1 MKKARVSQKVGYEV
15 DELNRLVLSRPFAV
29 TSPLRKK
36 RVVKGYFKA
45 DKNKLSYYISSK
57 DKEVRDDLSCR
68 KITFSGRW
76 SFDKK
81 HNLKLVLD
89 NSSNQVF
96 GDTLSLTGEIVKVD
110 ARGLNFRLRKRITP
124 GKKHLND
131 IRLRGFWQADKSN
144 RLVLMVRR
152 EKEEDSTLGKLVL
165 EGGWQVNG
173 NNQLIYHYVRQNLKT
188 KVNETKTLIFKGYW
202 QINGSRLVY
211 QLKGFKRSAFTF
223 RASLKTPNQRADKG
237 RLRYQV
243 GIEYRTAA
251 DRKKRITRDIE
262 FFGKWKVS
270 RDLLLSFQLNR
281 RSGGYKSFA
290 FESAF
295 FFNKNNDL
303 TFKVKDGVSKE
314 GGFEVCFKKR
324 FVKDGELFL
333 RLKKEKGGKRI
344 EGAVRLP
351 F

>member
-1 MKKARVSQKVGYEV
+1 MKKTKVSQKIRYEV
-15 DELNRLVLSRPFAV
+15 DELNRLVLSRPFAL

-57 DKEVRDDLSCR
+57 DKEAGDGLSCR

-76 SFDKK
+76 NFDKK

-89 NSSNQVF
+89 SSSNQVF

-110 ARGLNFRLRKRITP
+110 ARGLNFRLRRRITP
-124 GKKHLND
+124 GKKQLND

-144 RLVLMVRR
+144 RLVLMIRR
-152 EKEEDSTLGKLVL
+152 EKEEGSTLGKLVF

-173 NNQLIYHYVRQNLKT
+173 NNQLIYCFVRKNLKT
-188 KVNETKTLIFKGYW
+188 KINETKTLIFKGNW
-202 QINGSRLVY
+202 QIKGSKLVY
-211 QLKGFKRSAFTF
+211 QLKGFKKSAFTF
-223 RASLKTPNQRADKG
+223 RACMKTPNQRAAEGK
-237 RLRYQV
+237 LRYQV

-270 RDLLLSFQLNR
+270 RDLLLAFQLNQ
-281 RSGGYKSFA
+281 RSGRYKSFI
-290 FESAF
+290 FESTF

-303 TFKVKDGVSKE
+303 TFKVKDSVSKG

-324 FVKDGELFL
+324 FIKNGELFL
-333 RLKKEKGGKRI
+333 RLKKEKSGKWI
-344 EGAVRLP
+344 EGAVRFP